1 MTVTLEQVDQ
11 VRERTGVSYKEAK
24 DALEHTGGD
33 VLEAIVYL
41 ETKEQKGFSD
51 SFSEMGNEVI
61 EVLRDLIKKGNVTRI
76 ILEREEKIVLDIP
89 VAAGAIGVLLFTP
102 AMAAGIIAALVAGC
116 ELKII
121 KDNGEII
128 DIRDIAEETLSKV
141 KDTAEEAYSH
151 VKDSVDDLKAKMNKE
166 EVEES
171 DEDAPEEKVEVEI
184 KDEETEDIIEDK
196 EQ

>member
-11 VRERTGVSYKEAK
+11 VRERTGVTYKEAK
-24 DALEHTGGD
+24 DALENTGGD

-76 ILEREEKIVLDIP
+76 ILEREEKVVLDIP

-141 KDTAEEAYSH
+141 KDTAEDAYSH

-171 DEDAPEEKVEVEI
+171 DEDAPEAKVEVEI
-184 KDEETEDIIEDK
+184 KDEESEEIIEEK
-196 EQ
+196 E